1 MHRAKPVPSPARDR
15 LLDAAARVFAR
26 DGLTGATTRAIAR
39 EASVN
44 EVTLFRHFRSKER
57 LIAAVVRRNF
67 GDHPAGSALA
77 PRVAATA
84 DLRADLVSLADEYVE
99 KLRENLP
106 LVRAMLGE
114 IHRHG
119 SNERQVYR
127 GLFQPLRE
135 AMVERFETAKKL
147 GELQPAADSV
157 MMSDLFT
164 GMLFTDVLRRAS
176 PTFQRHFSSAAYRAM
191 AVDLVVKGAAR

>member
-1 MHRAKPVPSPARDR
+1 MHRKRPTPTQTRDR
-15 LLDAAARVFAR
+15 LIEAATRVFAR
-26 DGLTGATTRAIAR
+26 DGLTGATTREIAR
-39 EASVN
+39 EAAVN
-44 EVTLFRHFRSKER
+44 EVTLFRHFHSKER

-67 GDHPAGSALA
+67 GDSRSEEILV
-77 PRVAATA
+77 PRMAATA
-84 DLRADLVSLADEYVE
+84 DLRADLVVLAEEYVQ

-106 LVRAMLGE
+106 LIRAMLGE

-135 AMVERFETAKKL
+135 AIVARFETAKKAGDL
-147 GELQPAADSV
+147 RVSSDAV
-157 MMSDLFT
+157 MLADLFT
-164 GMLFTDVLRRAS
+164 GMIFTDVLRRAS
-176 PTFQRHFSSAAYRAM
+176 PTFVRAFSSAAYLAT